1 MKKARELLAFA
12 LVVISVF
19 AVSISATAGTVVEPA
34 WATATAI
41 GDLGGKVSSIYSCQ
55 IESPSYV
62 VQAFQYPT
70 TIEVKFDGNTF
81 NWALA
86 KYNGVTGYIPVHH
99 FEIDNDELRKALFS
113 DYTLSQG
120 MSGVAVKNLQECLVQ
135 LGYSTNGIDGVYGSG
150 TKAAVTSFQS
160 DAGLESDGVAGKFTK
175 LALIEECIEEGILY

>member
-1 MKKARELLAFA
+1 MKKARKLLAFA
-12 LVVISVF
+12 LVVVSVF
-19 AVSISATAGTVVEPA
+19 TVSISAMAGTIVEPA
-34 WATATAI
+34 WATATAS
-41 GDLGGKVSSIYSCQ
+41 GDLGGMVSCIYTCQ
-55 IESPSYV
+55 IESSSYV

-81 NWALA
+81 DWALA

-99 FEIDNDELRKALFS
+99 FDIEDDELRKALFS

-150 TKAAVTSFQS
+150 TKAAVTNFQS
-160 DAGLESDGVAGKFTK
+160 DVGLVSDGVAGKFTK
-175 LALIEECIEEGILY
+175 LALIEECIEEGILH